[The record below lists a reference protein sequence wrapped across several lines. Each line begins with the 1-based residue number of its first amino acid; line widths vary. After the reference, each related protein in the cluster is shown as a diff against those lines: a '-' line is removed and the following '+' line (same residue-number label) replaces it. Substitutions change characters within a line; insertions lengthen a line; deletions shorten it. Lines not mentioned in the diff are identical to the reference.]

1 MQGVYIS
8 DEYEAML
15 PVPKTGVGKK
25 IQEQIQTL
33 KDAGFFC
40 RCICFERDS

>member
-25 IQEQIQTL
+25 IQ
-33 KDAGFFC
+33 DRF
-40 RCICFERDS
+40 RH